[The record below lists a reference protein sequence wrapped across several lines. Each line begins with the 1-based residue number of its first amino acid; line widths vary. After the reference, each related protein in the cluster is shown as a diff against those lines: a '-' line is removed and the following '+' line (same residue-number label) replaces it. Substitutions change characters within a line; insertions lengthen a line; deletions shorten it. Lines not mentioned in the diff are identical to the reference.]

1 MNAIQTISTILKHD
15 RKINT
20 YKIALIRAINDLALS
35 YPGLNLFKQDI
46 AIPLQ
51 MIARYWLAYYWP
63 FCDPQKPILQ
73 GPQAVLDGK
82 LRNDIAFRV
91 ELTHLRTLWN
101 KQINQV
107 EAPQDG
113 FFVID
118 EMYRPSRKST
128 YSVEFVTAYQQA
140 IQKIIQAIRQPI
152 QYAGPGE
159 WSIFAKPAR
168 YHQIQDRC
176 IALPETKTNDYCVIV
191 GQELLVGFQ
200 EISLYIEALCIHEW
214 SLFTERKNIDQEY
227 HRGAIYRLLTAR
239 PDNRRPLDWERN
251 LIDILLMEA
260 YEFSCPWTG
269 KRIKQ
274 GVSYDLDHII
284 PLAVYPTNEI
294 WNLVPADPYFNSH
307 RKRDRLPSSKKLQ
320 QAYPHLVTTYKT
332 YGYQEE
338 LSHTLKEDVR
348 GRFLNIDTKSNQF
361 PDLVTEAVS
370 NFVEQIS
377 ASRNIARF

>member
-1 MNAIQTISTILKHD
+1 MNAIQTIGTILKHD

-35 YPGLNLFKQDI
+35 YPGLTLFQQDI

-51 MIARYWLAYYWP
+51 MIARFWLAYYWP
-63 FCDPQKPILQ
+63 FCDSQSPILQ
-73 GPQAVLDGK
+73 GQQAILDGK
-82 LRNDIAFRV
+82 LRNDIAFRD
-91 ELTHLRTLWN
+91 ELTFLRTLW
-101 KQINQV
+101 KAQISPV
-107 EAPQDG
+107 DAPQDG
-113 FFVID
+113 FFVMD
-118 EMYRPSRKST
+118 EMQRPSKKRT
-128 YSVEFVTAYQQA
+128 YSLELGTAYQQA

-159 WSIFAKPAR
+159 WSVFDKPAR
-168 YHQIQDRC
+168 YQQIQERC
-176 IALPETKTNDYCVIV
+176 IALPETKANDYCVIV
-191 GQELLVGFQ
+191 SQELWAGFQ

-227 HRGAIYRLLTAR
+227 HRGMIYQLLTAR

-251 LIDILLMEA
+251 LVDILLMEA
-260 YEFSCPWTG
+260 YEFACPWTG

-284 PLAVYPTNEI
+284 PLAVYPTNEM
-294 WNLVPADPYFNSH
+294 WNLVPADPDFNSH
-307 RKRDRLPSSKKLQ
+307 RKRDRLPSYQKLQ
-320 QAYPHLVTTYKT
+320 QAYPHLVTTYQT
-332 YGYQEE
+332 YGHQTE
-338 LSHTLKEDVR
+338 LSQALKEDAR
-348 GRFLNIDTKSNQF
+348 SRFLNIDTKSTQF

-370 NFVEQIS
+370 NFVEQIG

>member
-35 YPGLNLFKQDI
+35 FPGLNLFKQDI

-63 FCDPQKPILQ
+63 FCDSKYPILQ
-73 GPQAVLDGK
+73 GQQAILDGK
-82 LRNDIAFRV
+82 LRNDIAFRE
-91 ELTHLRTLWN
+91 ELTLVRGIWN
-101 KQINQV
+101 TQINQV

-118 EMYRPSRKST
+118 EMHCPRRKST
-128 YSVEFVTAYQQA
+128 YSLELVTAYQRA

-159 WSIFAKPAR
+159 WFVFGKPER
-168 YHQIQDRC
+168 YKQIQDRC
-176 IALPETKTNDYCVIV
+176 IALPETQASDYCVII
-191 GQELLVGFQ
+191 GQELWAGLQ

-214 SLFTERKNIDQEY
+214 SLFTERKNIDLDY
-227 HRGAIYRLLTAR
+227 HRGMIYRLLTAR

-251 LIDILLMEA
+251 LVDILLMEA
-260 YEFSCPWTG
+260 YEFSCPWTE

-284 PLAVYPTNEI
+284 PLAVYPTNEM
-294 WNLVPADPYFNSH
+294 WNLVPSDPNFNSY
-307 RKRDRLPSSKKLQ
+307 RKRDRLPSSQKLQ
-320 QAYPHLVTTYKT
+320 KAYPHLKTTYQT
-332 YGYQEE
+332 YSYQKE
-338 LSHTLKEDVR
+338 LSDALRDDVR
-348 GRFLNIDTKSNQF
+348 GRFLNIDTKSIQF
-361 PDLVTEAVS
+361 PNLVTEAVT
-370 NFVEQIS
+370 NFVEQIGE
-377 ASRNIARF
+377 SRNIARF

>member
-1 MNAIQTISTILKHD
+1 
-15 RKINT
+15 
-20 YKIALIRAINDLALS
+20 
-35 YPGLNLFKQDI
+35 
-46 AIPLQ
+46 
-51 MIARYWLAYYWP
+51 
-63 FCDPQKPILQ
+63 
-73 GPQAVLDGK
+73 LDGK

-91 ELTHLRTLWN
+91 ELTLLRTLWN
-101 KQINQV
+101 NQISQV

-118 EMYRPSRKST
+118 EMHRPSRKST
-128 YSVEFVTAYQQA
+128 YSLEFVTAYQRA

-159 WSIFAKPAR
+159 WSVFDKPAR
-168 YHQIQDRC
+168 YQQFQDRC
-176 IALPETKTNDYCVIV
+176 IALPETKSSDYCLIIN
-191 GQELLVGFQ
+191 QELWSGFQ

-227 HRGAIYRLLTAR
+227 HRGMIYRLLTAR

-251 LIDILLMEA
+251 LVDILLMEA

-269 KRIKQ
+269 KKIKQ

-294 WNLVPADPYFNSH
+294 WNLVPSDPYFNSH
-307 RKRDRLPSSKKLQ
+307 RKRDRLPSSQKLQ
-320 QAYPHLVTTYKT
+320 QAHPHLVTTYKT

-348 GRFLNIDTKSNQF
+348 GRFLNIDTKSTQF
-361 PDLVTEAVS
+361 PNLVTEAVS
-370 NFVEQIS
+370 NFVEQIG

>member
-20 YKIALIRAINDLALS
+20 YKIALIRAINDLVLS

-46 AIPLQ
+46 AIPLH

-63 FCDPQKPILQ
+63 FCNPQNLILQ
-73 GPQAVLDGK
+73 GQQAILDGK
-82 LRNDIAFRV
+82 LRNDIVFRD
-91 ELTHLRTLWN
+91 ELTLLRTLWN
-101 KQINQV
+101 TQISQV

-113 FFVID
+113 FFVMD
-118 EMYRPSRKST
+118 EMHRPRKKST
-128 YSVEFVTAYQQA
+128 YSLELATAYQRA
-140 IQKIIQAIRQPI
+140 IHKIIQAIRQPI

-159 WSIFAKPAR
+159 WSVFDKPAR
-168 YHQIQDRC
+168 YQQIQDRC
-176 IALPETKTNDYCVIV
+176 IALPETNASDYCMMIS
-191 GQELLVGFQ
+191 QELWAGFQ

-227 HRGAIYRLLTAR
+227 HRGMIYQLLTAR

-251 LIDILLMEA
+251 LVDILLMEA

-284 PLAVYPTNEI
+284 PLAVYPTNEM
-294 WNLVPADPYFNSH
+294 WNLVPANPYFNSH
-307 RKRDRLPSSKKLQ
+307 RKRDRLPSSQKLQ
-320 QAYPHLVTTYKT
+320 QAYPHLVITYKT
-332 YGYQEE
+332 YGYQAE
-338 LSHTLKEDVR
+338 LSRALREDVR
-348 GRFLNIDTKSNQF
+348 GRFLNIDTKSTQF

-370 NFVEQIS
+370 NLVEQIG

>member
-51 MIARYWLAYYWP
+51 MIARYWLAYFWP
-63 FCDPQKPILQ
+63 FCDPQSPILQ
-73 GPQAVLDGK
+73 GQQAILDGR
-82 LRNDIAFRV
+82 LRNDIAFRD
-91 ELTHLRTLWN
+91 ELTFLREVWGM
-101 KQINQV
+101 QISQV

-118 EMYRPSRKST
+118 EMHRPRKKST
-128 YSVEFVTAYQQA
+128 YSLELGTAYQQA

-159 WSIFAKPAR
+159 WAVFDKPAR
-168 YHQIQDRC
+168 YQQIKDHC
-176 IALPETKTNDYCVIV
+176 IALPETKASDYCVIID
-191 GQELLVGFQ
+191 QELWAGFQ

-214 SLFTERKNIDQEY
+214 SLFTERKNIDQAY
-227 HRGAIYRLLTAR
+227 HRGMIYQLLTAR

-251 LIDILLMEA
+251 LVDILLMET

-274 GVSYDLDHII
+274 GIPYDLDHII
-284 PLAVYPTNEI
+284 PLAVYPTNEM
-294 WNLVPADPYFNSH
+294 WNLVPADPYFNSN
-307 RKRDRLPSSKKLQ
+307 RKRDRLPSSQKLQ
-320 QAYPHLVTTYKT
+320 QAYPHLVITSQT
-332 YGYQEE
+332 YGYHVE
-338 LSHTLKEDVR
+338 LSQALKEDVR
-348 GRFLNIDTKSNQF
+348 GRFLNIDTQSTQF

-370 NFVEQIS
+370 NFVEQIG

>member
-63 FCDPQKPILQ
+63 FCDSKYPILQ
-73 GPQAVLDGK
+73 GQQALLDGK
-82 LRNDIAFRV
+82 LRNDIAFRE
-91 ELTHLRTLWN
+91 ELTLVRGIWN
-101 KQINQV
+101 TQINQV
-107 EAPQDG
+107 EAPHDG

-118 EMYRPSRKST
+118 EMHRPRRKST
-128 YSVEFVTAYQQA
+128 YSLELVNAFQRA
-140 IQKIIQAIRQPI
+140 IQIIIQAIRQPI

-159 WSIFAKPAR
+159 WSVFGKPER
-168 YHQIQDRC
+168 YKQIQDRC
-176 IALPETKTNDYCVIV
+176 IALPETKASDYCVIIS
-191 GQELLVGFQ
+191 QELWAGFQ

-214 SLFTERKNIDQEY
+214 SLFTERKNIAQEY
-227 HRGAIYRLLTAR
+227 HRGMIYRLLTAR

-251 LIDILLMEA
+251 LVDILLMEA
-260 YEFSCPWTG
+260 YEFSCPWTE
-269 KRIKQ
+269 KRIKH

-284 PLAVYPTNEI
+284 PLAIYPTNEM
-294 WNLVPADPYFNSH
+294 WNLVPSDPKFNSH
-307 RKRDRLPSSKKLQ
+307 RKRDRLPSSTKLEK
-320 QAYPHLVTTYKT
+320 AFPHLVTTYKT

-338 LSHTLKEDVR
+338 LSHTLKEDVC
-348 GRFLNIDTKSNQF
+348 GRFLNIDTKSMQF
-361 PDLVTEAVS
+361 PNLVTKAVT
-370 NFVEQIS
+370 NFVEQIG